1 MGTGFGATLVLIAF
15 LLGLVL
21 LVTWIVLPF
30 IMMKMSARV
39 QQQVAEQQKT
49 NQLLSELLVAQR
61 RQG

>member
-1 MGTGFGATLVLIAF
+1 MGTGIGATFLVIAF

-39 QQQVAEQQKT
+39 QQQIVEQQKT
-49 NQLLSELLVAQR
+49 NQLLSELLASQR
-61 RQG
+61 PQG